1 MKTPYWLFPW
11 NFKKKITNH
20 FLWHSLEKAFPAL
33 CALFRQRLRLGGI
46 TGKEG
51 EILQP
56 PFPTHFIKKGSVRV
70 CGCFISTVW

>member
-33 CALFRQRLRLGGI
+33 CALLGNGSGWAALRERK
-46 TGKEG
+46 GKSFSP
-51 EILQP
+51 LP
-56 PFPTHFIKKGSVRV
+56 NTFH
-70 CGCFISTVW
+70 